1 MIARRRDDGPAT
13 SLAPIPTRGTWGL
26 TTWRGFRVQKRD
38 VGTSK
43 NYLEEA
49 EIRELNLIVTMFLDT
64 AELRARRREPMTLA
78 EWNSV
83 LDRFLAGN

>member
-1 MIARRRDDGPAT
+1 M
-13 SLAPIPTRGTWGL
+13 
-26 TTWRGFRVQKRD
+26 
-38 VGTSK
+38 GTSK